1 MQQSLWEGG
10 GGLVGEV
17 DAGKLIQEPASGHDP
32 EEGGE
37 FALLVKVDDTY
48 IQLLEYVIPPAV
60 VLACVMSHGLSGR
73 QA

>member
-1 MQQSLWEGG
+1 MWKIFASCLQQSLWEGG

-48 IQLLEYVIPPAV
+48 IQLLEYVIKKY
-60 VLACVMSHGLSGR
+60 GR
-73 QA
+73 WC